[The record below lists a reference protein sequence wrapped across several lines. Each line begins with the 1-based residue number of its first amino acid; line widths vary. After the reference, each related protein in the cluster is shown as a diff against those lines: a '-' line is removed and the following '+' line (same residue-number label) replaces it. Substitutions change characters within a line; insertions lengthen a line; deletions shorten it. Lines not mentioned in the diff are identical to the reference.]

1 MLNLGLLIIFIGLI
15 APAQSW
21 SKESEFAELVMT
33 YRTMTGN
40 YITPPKTLNAVFS
53 SFERLQEHS
62 HLTLQALH
70 DDVNFLQ
77 SMHDFS
83 VSVNLLLETLP
94 TNLSK
99 QESLESLISVLTE
112 KYSNTSEAPNLAV
125 QQFYQ
130 AHLESTLKKILRNT
144 MASKETPEIT
154 NLISFKGIKIKGNDV
169 LKAVGSGGLYGF
181 WLVTASVTLVSL
193 YPNVQNYIYLPAIAL
208 LFAAA
213 PNSVSNQIWL
223 QVFDRIEKKAALK
236 HQTAMEYLK
245 ERVRS
250 VKYVRIF
257 SRVDKK
263 VLACLKS
270 YKN

>member
-1 MLNLGLLIIFIGLI
+1 MLKYGLLILIIGLI
-15 APAQSW
+15 APKQSW
-21 SKESEFAELVMT
+21 SKEVDLTGMVMM
-33 YRTMTGN
+33 YRTMSGN
-40 YITPPKTLNAVFS
+40 YITPPDTLKAVFT

-62 HLTLQALH
+62 HLTLVELH
-70 DDVNFLQ
+70 DDVNFLK

-83 VSVNLLLETLP
+83 MSVNSLLETLP
-94 TNLSK
+94 SESSK
-99 QESLESLISVLTE
+99 KDSLESLISVLTE
-112 KYSNTSEAPNLAV
+112 KYSNDSEASNTAV
-125 QQFYQ
+125 KQFYQ
-130 AHLESTLKKILRNT
+130 AHLESSLKKILGSTNS
-144 MASKETPEIT
+144 ASEISAGSDP
-154 NLISFKGIKIKGNDV
+154 ISFKDIKIKGNDV

-236 HQTAMEYLK
+236 HQTAMQYLK
-245 ERVRS
+245 ERVRA
-250 VKYVRIF
+250 VKYGRIF
-257 SRVDKK
+257 FRSDKK
-263 VLACLKS
+263 VLACLRT